1 MKIITSHIN
10 ADFDSLA
17 SMIAAKK
24 LYPDALLVFPGS
36 QERKVRDFIEVF
48 DPVKINR
55 LKDIDPEKVDTLIIV
70 DTKQRD
76 RLAALAELLTNKSL
90 TVHIYDHH
98 PFEKDDIRGE
108 VEKLEKVGATA
119 TLFVELL
126 KGKKLHPT
134 PMEAT
139 ILALGIYEE
148 TGSLLFPS
156 TTERDLLAVSYLLK
170 RGANL
175 NIVSSYIKTELNVE
189 ELDLL
194 NELVKSSDEI
204 VLSGIRIVIAKATRE
219 IYIGDA
225 AHLAHRIME
234 LEDIDAVILLLA
246 MEGKILIIGRSR
258 VPELDIGE
266 LLKEFGGGGHRS
278 AASATIREES
288 LEVVAEKLVDKLSEY
303 VKPGKTAADIMT
315 SSGHNNSMGQ
325 FDQGSGRYDDK
336 IRSERTPDYPGRK
349 ICGIDIKGNC

>member
-1 MKIITSHIN
+1 
-10 ADFDSLA
+10 
-17 SMIAAKK
+17 MIAAKK

-55 LKDIDPEKVDTLIIV
+55 LKDIDPETVDTLIIV

-76 RLAALAELLTNKSL
+76 RLASLAELLKNKRL
-90 TVHIYDHH
+90 AVHIYDHH
-98 PFEKDDIRGE
+98 PFEKEDIRGE
-108 VEKLEKVGATA
+108 VEKLEEVGATA

-126 KGKKLHPT
+126 KSRKLHPS

-156 TTERDLLAVSYLLK
+156 TTERDLMAVSYLLK

-204 VLSGIRIVIAKATRE
+204 VLSGTRIVIARATRE
-219 IYIGDA
+219 MYIGDA

-234 LEDIDAVILLLA
+234 LEDIDAVVLLLA
-246 MEGKILIIGRSR
+246 MEGKILIIGRSIESTR
-258 VPELDIGE
+258 KSM
-266 LLKEFGGGGHRS
+266 KE
-278 AASATIREES
+278 
-288 LEVVAEKLVDKLSEY
+288 DK
-303 VKPGKTAADIMT
+303 
-315 SSGHNNSMGQ
+315 
-325 FDQGSGRYDDK
+325 SGRG
-336 IRSERTPDYPGRK
+336 ITEGRTWLSKYQT
-349 ICGIDIKGNC
+349 